1 MSEPVISVK
10 KFKDVNIDD
19 PFFESL
25 KGAYNEFPDWFAR
38 KADENAYVSYSSE
51 GGLQAFLY
59 LKPEKGPITDIEPPL
74 DVPDC
79 LKVGTFKV
87 DAHGTKLGER
97 FVKIIVDTALVQGLP
112 VAYLTIFPEHEPLI
126 RILETF
132 GFTKRG
138 TKPGPNGTEDVYAKD
153 MGHLTGNLLLDYPM
167 VHSRKHNKWMM
178 SIYADYHTD
187 LFPDSILRTER
198 PTMLQDTSHTNGIHK
213 VYVGAYRA
221 FPQVSPGD
229 CLVIYRCVE
238 KDSKKSAWYGSVATS
253 LCVVE
258 EIQPARSF
266 GSAEKFIT
274 YCKKYS
280 VFDEAK
286 LRSLYPKTGM
296 HAVLMT
302 YNLAFPR
309 RPTLGSLVEARAVP
323 HPSERHYMGFLP
335 LSDDA
340 FKKILELGGI
350 REGYVIY

>member
-38 KADENAYVSYSSE
+38 KADEDAYVSYSPS

-59 LKPEKGPITDIEPPL
+59 LKPEKGPLEDLDPQL
-74 DVPDC
+74 DVPAC

-97 FVKIIVDTALVQGLP
+97 FVKIITDTALAQGLR
-112 VAYLTIFPEHEPLI
+112 VAYVTIFPEHEPLI
-126 RILETF
+126 HILETF
-132 GFTKRG
+132 GFEKWG
-138 TKPGPNGTEDVYAKD
+138 TKTGPNGTEDVYVKD
-153 MGHLTGNLLLDYPM
+153 MRDLTGDLLLDYPI
-167 VHSRKHNKWMM
+167 VDSRGHKKWMM
-178 SIYADYHTD
+178 SIRSDFHTD
-187 LFPDSILRTER
+187 LFPDSILRTES

-213 VYVGAYRA
+213 VYVGAYLD

-238 KDSKKSAWYGSVATS
+238 KDIKKPAWYGSVATS
-253 LCVVE
+253 LCVVK
-258 EIQPARSF
+258 EINPARNF
-266 GSAEKFIT
+266 TSAENFID
-274 YCKKYS
+274 YCKKHS
-280 VFDEAK
+280 VFNESN
-286 LRSLYPKTGM
+286 LRSRYANPRT

-309 RPTLGSLVEARAVP
+309 RPTLGELVKADAVP
-323 HPSERHYMGFLP
+323 HPSEGHYMGFLP
-335 LSDDA
+335 LSDEA

-350 REGYVIY
+350 GESYVIH

>member
-25 KGAYNEFPDWFAR
+25 KGAYNEFPEWFVR
-38 KADENAYVSYSSE
+38 KADENAYVCYSPS

-59 LKPEKGPITDIEPPL
+59 LKPEKGPLGDL
-74 DVPDC
+74 DPNLNVPAC

-97 FVKIIVDTALVQGLP
+97 FVKIIVDTALTQGLP
-112 VAYLTIFPEHEPLI
+112 VAYVTIFPEHEPLI

-132 GFTKRG
+132 GFEKWG
-138 TKPGPNGTEDVYAKD
+138 TKASPNGTEDVYVKD
-153 MGHLTGNLLLDYPM
+153 MRDLTGDLLLDYPI
-167 VHSRKHNKWMM
+167 VDSRGHKKWMM
-178 SIYADYHTD
+178 SIYSDFHTD
-187 LFPDSILRTER
+187 LFPDSILRTES
-198 PTMLQDTSHTNGIHK
+198 PAMLQDTSHTNGIHK
-213 VYVGAYRA
+213 VYVGAYRD
-221 FPQVSPGD
+221 FPKVTPGD
-229 CLVIYRCVE
+229 CLVIYRCTE
-238 KDSKKSAWYGSVATS
+238 SDSKKSAWYGSVATS
-253 LCVVE
+253 LSVVE
-258 EIQPARSF
+258 EIRPARSF
-266 GSAEKFIT
+266 DSAEKFVK
-274 YCKKYS
+274 YCKRYS
-280 VFDEAK
+280 VFDEAR
-286 LRSLYPKTGM
+286 LRSLYSNTGM

-309 RPTLGSLVEARAVP
+309 RPTLGKLVEAGAVP
-323 HPSERHYMGFLP
+323 HPSEGHYMGFLP